1 MKLPSYA
8 SWPCYGLLAFGA
20 CSLSS
25 CAPSGFASE
34 NLIDSVRIM
43 ASSVRTPDSP
53 YVAPGAQVT
62 VDVLADDGRATQS
75 PTMTLW
81 WFPYPCINPE
91 NDAYYN
97 CFPQF
102 AALAG
107 MASPGQ
113 NLSSILPSG
122 QETTFTMP
130 ADAVTT
136 HPQTP
141 GTPVVDGVPAYYG
154 LAILFNFA
162 CAGQLE
168 LLPID
173 PNDNNPQALPMGCF
187 DSQHNQLGPE
197 DFVFGFTTVYAY
209 DPTMLAA
216 LSNTNPVIQSI
227 DFDGTSLT
235 PGPAGPGGV
244 TYAAPAM
251 NACSASGCPT
261 HKIGPIVPASSWE
274 LNPEAFDDNG
284 NPLHEELW
292 ADFYVTVGNLDSDAR
307 LLYDSTTGSIGG
319 PSDTDNTF
327 TPPSSSGPATL
338 WIVVHD
344 SRAGATWATVTL
356 TIN

>member
-1 MKLPSYA
+1 VKLISCA
-8 SWPCYGLLAFGA
+8 SWPRGLLLAFGA

-43 ASSVRTPDSP
+43 ASRVGTPDSP
-53 YVAPGAQVT
+53 YVAPGTQVT
-62 VDVLADDGRATQS
+62 VDVLADDGRAVQ
-75 PTMTLW
+75 PDQMNIW
-81 WFPYPCINPE
+81 WLPPCINPT

-102 AALAG
+102 AALSG

-113 NLSSILPSG
+113 DLSSLLASG
-122 QETTFTMP
+122 TESTFTMP

-136 HPQTP
+136 HVQAP
-141 GTPVVDGVPAYYG
+141 GTPVVGGVPAYYG

-162 CAGQLE
+162 CAGHLE

-187 DSQHNQLGPE
+187 DTQHNRLGPD

-216 LSNTNPVIQSI
+216 LSNTNPVIDSI
-227 DFDGTSLT
+227 DFDGSPLAL
-235 PGPAGPGGV
+235 GSDGI
-244 TYAAPAM
+244 TYTAPAM
-251 NACSASGCPT
+251 KACAGNGCQA
-261 HKIGPIVPASSWE
+261 HKIGPSVPVSSWE
-274 LNPEAFDDNG
+274 LNPEAFDLNG

-292 ADFYVTVGNLDSDAR
+292 ADFYVTMGSLDSDAR
-307 LLYDSTTGSIGG
+307 LLYNSTNGSIGSL
-319 PSDTDNTF
+319 SDTDNTY
-327 TPPSSSGPATL
+327 TPPGASGTGL
-338 WIVVHD
+338 MWIVVHD
-344 SRAGATWATVTL
+344 SRAGAVWATVAL
-356 TIN
+356 TVN